1 MEGNGYYGELVTDY
15 HADFERLFGN
25 IPIPTYDSAGE
36 AYTVC
41 RQLLND
47 EKRRSEIV
55 AQCQEVID
63 RKYRF
68 KHLLPKL
75 EENSGVKLHV

>member
-1 MEGNGYYGELVTDY
+1 MKTQDGDW
-15 HADFERLFGN
+15 DER
-25 IPIPTYDSAGE
+25 
-36 AYTVC
+36 
-41 RQLLND
+41 ND

>member
-1 MEGNGYYGELVTDY
+1 M
-15 HADFERLFGN
+15 
-25 IPIPTYDSAGE
+25 
-36 AYTVC
+36 
-41 RQLLND
+41 LND